1 MQEKSLALSKKSEEI
16 ILNRVKDRLVD
27 LVYRADN
34 AEDFSKSARDKF
46 NYFYENLVFSSLD
59 LGVDR
64 GKALDLGTQFGLCS
78 IALAKQ
84 DYNFK
89 ITSFQDSVKSLEISK
104 KFAEE
109 YMVEGKIKWAL
120 GKGESLPFENR
131 TFDLVI
137 SGFDMHHWENPVKVF
152 NEIER
157 VMKTKGAFIIG
168 DLRRDAF
175 NVMMPILKTISYA
188 VKNDRIYE
196 EMKSSFSSSYTKSEV
211 VELLRNSN
219 LKGYKVSKD
228 VQFVYIS
235 RGREKKKHVM
245 VKFSHT

>member
-1 MQEKSLALSKKSEEI
+1 M
-16 ILNRVKDRLVD
+16 
-27 LVYRADN
+27 
-34 AEDFSKSARDKF
+34 
-46 NYFYENLVFSSLD
+46 
-59 LGVDR
+59 
-64 GKALDLGTQFGLCS
+64 
-78 IALAKQ
+78 
-84 DYNFK
+84 
-89 ITSFQDSVKSLEISK
+89 
-104 KFAEE
+104 
-109 YMVEGKIKWAL
+109 
-120 GKGESLPFENR
+120 
-131 TFDLVI
+131 I

>member
-1 MQEKSLALSKKSEEI
+1 MQGKSLALSKKAEEI
-16 ILNRVKDRLVD
+16 ILNRIKDRLVD

-34 AEDFSKSARDKF
+34 AEDFSEIARDKF

-59 LGVDR
+59 LGVSKGR
-64 GKALDLGTQFGLCS
+64 MLDLGTQFGLCS

-120 GKGESLPFENR
+120 GKGESLPFGDR

-137 SGFDMHHWENPVKVF
+137 SGFDMHHWENPVRVF
-152 NEIER
+152 NEMER

-175 NVMMPILKTISYA
+175 NVMMPLLKTVSYA
-188 VKNDRIYE
+188 VKNNRIYE

-211 VELLRNSN
+211 VELMKNSN
-219 LKGYKVSKD
+219 LKGYNVSKD

-235 RGREKKKHVM
+235 KGRERKKHV
-245 VKFSHT
+245 KIKISHT